1 MKYLLLLGWCAGLA
15 LLVISPTES
24 FLRPIGALFFFGFSL
39 ALIVLYV
46 RFAVRSLKAGRRGVA
61 LAMIGGLLL
70 LLGLLVFQRLNLPGD
85 EAKIAKTIEAVATS
99 TDPAYYC
106 DAKVTPRYL
115 EQTTGT
121 KPPFADE
128 VCESETEA
136 SRADS
141 VTTSEVAVDG
151 NRATAMVAYTGG
163 SLDGSKLA
171 VGLVKNGGEWK
182 LDRLIAF
189 RRFDRAK
196 FDRAYR
202 RSFLAFGSPTSSAD
216 CALAKAR
223 RFSNTEIET
232 AALRDSPRVFTPI
245 FVACDRDGAERN
257 LVQSIAEPKFDLPPR
272 AIQCAASKIKA
283 LSDAELVRL
292 HLDPLAYSE
301 LVYSC
306 GRKAVFKYLGRELKD
321 KENLDPK
328 AVDCVLEEFRNRPVA
343 GAIRLSYEQARYN
356 ALIARCR

>member
-1 MKYLLLLGWCAGLA
+1 MKYLVLLGWCLGVALATAFPNGSLLRLLGGLLFAGCSLA
-15 LLVISPTES
+15 LL
-24 FLRPIGALFFFGFSL
+24 FLC
-39 ALIVLYV
+39 V
-46 RFAVRSLKAGRRGVA
+46 RFAVRSLRSGRRGVG
-61 LAMIGGLLL
+61 LAMVGGLV
-70 LLGLLVFQRLNLPGD
+70 LLVALFAFHRLARPGD
-85 EAKIAKTIEAVATS
+85 KAEIEKTIATVTTS
-99 TDPAYYC
+99 ASPAYC
-106 DAKVTPRYL
+106 DDEVTPRYL

-128 VCESETEA
+128 VCKSKIEA

-141 VTTSEVAVDG
+141 VATSEVGVEG

-171 VGLVKNGGEWK
+171 VALVKDDGKWR

-202 RSFLAFGSPTSSAD
+202 LSFLAFGSPTSSAD

-223 RFSNTEIET
+223 RFSNAEIET
-232 AALRDSPRVFTPI
+232 AELRDSPRVFTPI

-257 LVQSIAEPKFDLPPR
+257 LVQSIAEPKFDLPPK

-283 LSDAELVRL
+283 LGDAELVRL

-321 KENLDPK
+321 KENLDPQ
-328 AVDCVLEEFRNRPVA
+328 AVDCVLAAFGNRPVA
-343 GAIRLSYEQARYN
+343 GAIRLSYEQDRYN